1 MTSAIFPTYFL
12 ARTILSKPWALFAA
26 VGAVAGPALAYAPF
40 LVEEPAAYPWAAL
53 SLYLVGRAL
62 AVRTRWWVIG
72 AGVACLIG
80 PAVRGELAVLIP
92 VYALAALF
100 LLVTSAPF
108 KRRRESWSLAD
119 WGGAIVLGI
128 GAIILFSA
136 VVGAHSQTWF
146 IATGFYRHRTIVY
159 GLWAAGAFAIGTG
172 ILPVVS
178 LAALVRP
185 KGEVWTREMKSYVAL
200 TSAAVI
206 AFGLYTAT
214 KASYLSTKFST
225 VVAERN
231 LIYLAPLLFIATG
244 LALERGRL
252 RLWAIAGTAGFVL
265 YVILTT
271 PYQLPLWPYS
281 DALGFSIVQMANRDL
296 AMDDRDVTWL
306 LVVVLIISIAVLVV
320 PRWLRNPRAGLW
332 IAGVAASLVLAWN
345 VSGEISASN
354 GTNNFSQ
361 VLLGNFPSPP
371 NWLDKATGQK
381 PTIYL
386 GQRITDPQGIWLMEF
401 WNRSLSYV
409 WSLDA
414 TAPGPG
420 TTPPGYL
427 TPDTAPDGRLIGRT
441 IEHGAPPGVEYIVAD
456 QSIQVAGQFVLQPE
470 VQHVITE
477 DEFGFPT
484 HKVVV
489 QLSPWRLL
497 KIAQPLRLQSSPVG
511 IYADGW
517 QGNFSAYNQFSTPG
531 GKPGWIRIV
540 VSRVGVPG
548 AGQETG
554 QL

>member
-1 MTSAIFPTYFL
+1 M
-12 ARTILSKPWALFAA
+12 
-26 VGAVAGPALAYAPF
+26 
-40 LVEEPAAYPWAAL
+40 
-53 SLYLVGRAL
+53 
-62 AVRTRWWVIG
+62 
-72 AGVACLIG
+72 
-80 PAVRGELAVLIP
+80 
-92 VYALAALF
+92 
-100 LLVTSAPF
+100 
-108 KRRRESWSLAD
+108 
-119 WGGAIVLGI
+119 
-128 GAIILFSA
+128 
-136 VVGAHSQTWF
+136 
-146 IATGFYRHRTIVY
+146 
-159 GLWAAGAFAIGTG
+159 
-172 ILPVVS
+172 
-178 LAALVRP
+178 
-185 KGEVWTREMKSYVAL
+185 
-200 TSAAVI
+200 
-206 AFGLYTAT
+206 
-214 KASYLSTKFST
+214 
-225 VVAERN
+225 
-231 LIYLAPLLFIATG
+231 
-244 LALERGRL
+244 

-332 IAGVAASLVLAWN
+332 IAGVAASLVLGWN

-470 VQHVITE
+470 VRHVITE

-489 QLSPWRLL
+489 QPSPWRLL
-497 KIAQPLRLQSSPVG
+497 KIAPAVAPSVEPGRDLRGRLAGQLQRVQPVLDAGREARLDPDRRLAG
-511 IYADGW
+511 
-517 QGNFSAYNQFSTPG
+517 
-531 GKPGWIRIV
+531 
-540 VSRVGVPG
+540 GVPG

-554 QL
+554 QRDDQGRAADSGCGQGAGARPRPPDAPLGRAQRQAAGVLRPGNTADPRRGADQADVLAASVRQLVGPAPARRAGLLLVHFEAATRYVNR

>member
-1 MTSAIFPTYFL
+1 M
-12 ARTILSKPWALFAA
+12 
-26 VGAVAGPALAYAPF
+26 
-40 LVEEPAAYPWAAL
+40 
-53 SLYLVGRAL
+53 
-62 AVRTRWWVIG
+62 
-72 AGVACLIG
+72 
-80 PAVRGELAVLIP
+80 
-92 VYALAALF
+92 
-100 LLVTSAPF
+100 
-108 KRRRESWSLAD
+108 
-119 WGGAIVLGI
+119 
-128 GAIILFSA
+128 
-136 VVGAHSQTWF
+136 
-146 IATGFYRHRTIVY
+146 
-159 GLWAAGAFAIGTG
+159 
-172 ILPVVS
+172 
-178 LAALVRP
+178 
-185 KGEVWTREMKSYVAL
+185 
-200 TSAAVI
+200 
-206 AFGLYTAT
+206 
-214 KASYLSTKFST
+214 
-225 VVAERN
+225 
-231 LIYLAPLLFIATG
+231 
-244 LALERGRL
+244 

-296 AMDDRDVTWL
+296 AFDDRDVTWL

-441 IEHGAPPGVEYIVAD
+441 IEHGAPPGVDYIVAD

-470 VQHVITE
+470 VRHVITE

-489 QLSPWRLL
+489 QPSPWRLL

-517 QGNFSAYNQFSTPG
+517 QGDFSAYNQFSTPG

-540 VSRVGVPG
+540 VSRVAFQGPDKKAGQRDDQRRPADPGRGQG
-548 AGQETG
+548 AGARPRPPDAPLGRAQRQAAACSTSGATPPTRVEVRIKPTFSPHEFG
-554 QL
+554 NSSDRRQLGAQVFYSFTSKPPPGR